1 MVRVND
7 EIGAV
12 LQEYADLMAITGGD
26 AFRVR
31 SYEKA
36 ARSVAGHPEDVSR
49 LDEAGLRQIP
59 NVGASIAA
67 KIAEQLQ
74 TGAIHQLEELR
85 AQVPAGVRRLTT
97 IPALGPKKAME
108 LYEELGIE
116 SVDALEEAIRGGKL
130 AGLRGFGAKT
140 EENLLHGI
148 ELMNKAGQRVR
159 LDTAMDLAEEITT
172 ALSPVPGCQRVT
184 YAGSLRRMRDT
195 VGDIDILATATD
207 STQLMT
213 AFSSLPNV
221 AEVIASGSTKTSIR
235 TTAGIQADLRVVPP
249 QCWGAALQYFTG
261 AKAHNIRT
269 REIAVHH
276 KLKLSEY
283 GLFDVATGELIV
295 SETEEQVYHHLGLPW
310 IPPPLRED
318 TGEIEAALHGQL
330 PALVTEADI
339 RGDLHTHTT
348 LSDGLASL
356 EEMAAAAAQRG
367 YAYYAV
373 TDHAPN
379 LYMQQMTS
387 EKALAQRDRVRHLDG
402 AYGQMTLLHG
412 TELNIGPDGGLDWP
426 DEFLTGFDL
435 CVASV
440 HSHFSQ
446 PRADMTRRL
455 ISACDNPNVNIIG
468 HPSTRLI
475 GRRTPIDADWEAV
488 FAACARTGT
497 ALEIDASPER
507 LDLPADLIRSAVRHG
522 AVFAIDSDAHA
533 TPHLAHLRYG
543 VATAQRGWLTPD
555 KVINTWPLGRLQE
568 FLRHKRHATPPRVA

>member
-1 MVRVND
+1 MARMND
-7 EIGAV
+7 EVAAV

-31 SYEKA
+31 NYEKA
-36 ARSVAGHPEDVSR
+36 ARSVGGYPEDISQ
-49 LDEAGLRQIP
+49 LDETGLRQIP

-67 KIAEQLQ
+67 KIDEHLR
-74 TGAIHQLEELR
+74 TGVIHQLEELR
-85 AQVPAGVRRLTT
+85 AKVPAGVRRLTT
-97 IPALGPKKAME
+97 IPTLGPKKALV
-108 LYEELGIE
+108 LYEELGID
-116 SVDALEEAIRGGKL
+116 SVDALEEAIRDGKL

-148 ELMNKAGQRVR
+148 ELMHKAGQRVH
-159 LDTAMDLAEEITT
+159 LDMAMDLAEEIIT
-172 ALSPVPGCQRVT
+172 ALSSVPGCERVT

-195 VGDIDILATATD
+195 IGDIDILATAAN
-207 STQLMT
+207 STRLMA

-221 AEVIASGSTKTSIR
+221 AEVIASGDTKTSVR
-235 TTAGIQADLRVVPP
+235 TTAGIQVDLRVVPP

-269 REIAVHH
+269 REIAVHK

-295 SETEEQVYHHLGLPW
+295 SETEEEVYHHLGLPW
-310 IPPPLRED
+310 IPPALRED

-339 RGDLHTHTT
+339 RGDLHTHTN

-356 EEMAAAAAQRG
+356 EEMVATAAQRG

-379 LYMQQMTS
+379 LYIQRMTDQ
-387 EKALAQRDRVRHLDG
+387 KALAQRDHVRRLDG

-412 TELNIGPDGGLDWP
+412 TELNIDPEGGLDWP

-440 HSHFSQ
+440 HSHFGQ
-446 PRADMTRRL
+446 PRAEMTRR
-455 ISACDNPNVNIIG
+455 IIRACENPYVNIIG

-475 GRRTPIDADWEAV
+475 GRRAPVDADWDAV
-488 FAACARTGT
+488 FTACVRTGT
-497 ALEIDASPER
+497 ALEIDAFPDR
-507 LDLPADLIRSAVRHG
+507 LDLPADLTRSALQHG
-522 AVFAIDSDAHA
+522 AVFAIDSDSHA
-533 TPHLAHLRYG
+533 TRHLAHLRYG
-543 VATAQRGWLTPD
+543 VATAQRGWLAPNN
-555 KVINTWPLGRLQE
+555 VINTWPLGRLQE
-568 FLRHKRHATPPRVA
+568 FLHKKRYTTPSR

>member
-1 MVRVND
+1 
-7 EIGAV
+7 
-12 LQEYADLMAITGGD
+12 

-31 SYEKA
+31 SYERA
-36 ARSVAGHPEDVSR
+36 ARSVAGYPEDVSR

-67 KIAEQLQ
+67 KIDEQLR
-74 TGAIHQLEELR
+74 TGVIHQLEELR
-85 AQVPAGVRRLTT
+85 AKVPAGVRRLTT
-97 IPALGPKKAME
+97 IPTCGPKKAME
-108 LYEELGIE
+108 LYEELGID

-148 ELMNKAGQRVR
+148 ALMQKAGQRVR
-159 LDTAMDLAEEITT
+159 LDVAMDLAEEITA
-172 ALSPVPGCQRVT
+172 ALSPVPGCQRVS

-195 VGDIDILATATD
+195 VGDIDILATAAD
-207 STQLMT
+207 SAQLMA
-213 AFSSLPNV
+213 AFSSLPIV
-221 AEVIASGSTKTSIR
+221 AEVIASGNTKTSIR
-235 TTAGIQADLRVVPP
+235 TTADVQADLRVVPP
-249 QCWGAALQYFTG
+249 ECWGAALQYFTG

-295 SETEEQVYHHLGLPW
+295 SETEEEVYHHLGLPW
-310 IPPPLRED
+310 IPPTLRED

-339 RGDLHTHTT
+339 RGDLHTHTS

-379 LYMQQMTS
+379 LYMQRMTS
-387 EKALAQRDRVRHLDG
+387 EKVLAQRDHVRHLNG
-402 AYGQMTLLHG
+402 AHGQMRLLHG
-412 TELNIGPDGGLDWP
+412 TELNIGPDGDLDWP
-426 DEFLTGFDL
+426 DEFLAGFDL

-475 GRRTPIDADWEAV
+475 GRRAAIDADWDAV

-507 LDLPADLIRSAVRHG
+507 LDLPANLIRSALRYG
-522 AVFAIDSDAHA
+522 AVFAIDSDSHA
-533 TPHLAHLRYG
+533 TLHLAHLRYG

-555 KVINTWPLGRLQE
+555 KVINTWPIGRLQE
-568 FLRHKRHATPPRVA
+568 FLRHKWHATPPR

>member
-7 EIGAV
+7 EIAAV

-36 ARSVAGHPEDVSR
+36 ARSVGGYPEDVSQ
-49 LDEAGLRQIP
+49 LDVTGLRQIP

-67 KIAEQLQ
+67 KIDEQLR

-85 AQVPAGVRRLTT
+85 AKVPAGVRRLTT
-97 IPALGPKKAME
+97 IPTCGPKKAME
-108 LYEELGIE
+108 LYEELGID
-116 SVDALEEAIRGGKL
+116 SVDALEAAIRGGKL
-130 AGLRGFGAKT
+130 AGLRGFGGKT

-148 ELMNKAGQRVR
+148 ALMHKAGQRVR
-159 LDTAMDLAEEITT
+159 LDVAMGLAEEITA
-172 ALSPVPGCQRVT
+172 ALAPVPGCQQLT

-195 VGDIDILATATD
+195 IGDIDILATAAD
-207 STQLMT
+207 SAQLMA

-221 AEVIASGSTKTSIR
+221 AEVIASGATKTSIR
-235 TTAGIQADLRVVPP
+235 TTAGVQADLRVVPP
-249 QCWGAALQYFTG
+249 ECWGAALQYFTG

-310 IPPPLRED
+310 IPPTLRED

-339 RGDLHTHTT
+339 GGDLHTHTS

-356 EEMAAAAAQRG
+356 EEMAAAAARRG

-387 EKALAQRDRVRHLDG
+387 QKALAQRDRLRHLDG
-402 AYGQMTLLHG
+402 AYGPMRLLHG

-426 DEFLTGFDL
+426 DDFLAGFDL

-446 PRADMTRRL
+446 PRADMTSR
-455 ISACDNPNVNIIG
+455 IIHACYNPNVNIIG

-475 GRRTPIDADWEAV
+475 GRRAPIDTDWDAV
-488 FAACARTGT
+488 FAACARTST
-497 ALEIDASPER
+497 ALEIDASPDR
-507 LDLPADLIRSAVRHG
+507 LDLPPDLIRRALRHG

-555 KVINTWPLGRLQE
+555 KVINTWPLAQLQE
-568 FLRHKRHATPPRVA
+568 FLRKKRHATPPR